1 MTDIVSNYNDIL
13 SKISR
18 CKKEFPN
25 STQEVKLIAV
35 SKTFPIETIEK
46 IILQGQNIFGENKV
60 QEACQ
65 KWPLLKSRYKNIELH
80 LIGLLQTNKVKI
92 ALDVF
97 DVIQTLDREKLV
109 TKISNYLNPESN
121 KTHSFFVQVNTGDE
135 PQKSGIHIART
146 EEFVEWCSK
155 EKKLNIEGLMCIPP
169 VNESSNDHFE
179 ILKKLAKKCNLN
191 KLSMGM
197 SSDFIEA
204 IICGAT
210 HVRVGSGIFGQRG

>member
-80 LIGLLQTNKVKI
+80 LIGLLHTNKVKI
-92 ALDVF
+92 AL
-97 DVIQTLDREKLV
+97 
-109 TKISNYLNPESN
+109 
-121 KTHSFFVQVNTGDE
+121 
-135 PQKSGIHIART
+135 
-146 EEFVEWCSK
+146 
-155 EKKLNIEGLMCIPP
+155 
-169 VNESSNDHFE
+169 
-179 ILKKLAKKCNLN
+179 LN
-191 KLSMGM
+191 K
-197 SSDFIEA
+197 
-204 IICGAT
+204 
-210 HVRVGSGIFGQRG
+210 

>member
-109 TKISNYLNPESN
+109 NKISNCLNPESHR
-121 KTHSFFVQVNTGDE
+121 THSFFVQVNTGEE
-135 PQKSGIHIART
+135 PQKSGIHVNQTI
-146 EEFVEWCSK
+146 EFVEWCSK

-169 VNESSNDHFE
+169 ANEESNEHFE
-179 ILKKLAKKCNLN
+179 ILKKLAQKCELK

-197 SSDFIEA
+197 SNDFIDA
-204 IICGAT
+204 IKCGAT